1 MKIRNLE
8 INKGKPAVCVP
19 VIEKTAEDIISHIKE
34 IAGEADM
41 IEWRMDFFEDILSKK
56 KLNEMFPLIRE
67 AAGDTPLIF
76 TLRTD
81 HEGGNFPM
89 ESGKYVEILT
99 DCAASGSADLLDVE
113 YNAIPDVTTLIK
125 VLKTRDIKVIAS
137 HHDFKQTPQ
146 IEDMYNCLIKMKD
159 SGADIVKLAVMPER
173 PSDVIDLTE
182 ATNEFHESFPE
193 TPLVTMSMGGLG
205 SVSRISGGTFGSC
218 ITFGA
223 DREASAPGQLDFREL
238 KEIIRILDEAGKN

>member
-19 VIEKTAEDIISHIKE
+19 VMDKRPDSIISHIKE
-34 IAGEADM
+34 IAEEADM
-41 IEWRMDFFEDILSKK
+41 IEWRMDFFEDSLSLKK
-56 KLNEMFPLIRE
+56 TDRIFRDIRM
-67 AAGDTPLIF
+67 AAGDTPLLI
-76 TLRTD
+76 TIRTD
-81 HEGGNFPM
+81 REGGNFPA
-89 ESGKYVEILT
+89 ESGRYVEQVLRS
-99 DCAASGSADLLDVE
+99 AVSGCADLIDVE
-113 YNAIPDVTTLIK
+113 YDTAPDIVKFID
-125 VLKTRDIKVIAS
+125 VIHMNDIKVIAS
-137 HHDFKQTPQ
+137 HHDFYKTPS
-146 IEDMYNCLIKMKD
+146 IEDMYDKLVLMAD